1 MLRPISKLR
10 MCCPLKVIGEPDISP
25 CNFKKAIQD
34 PENVIAPIEAP
45 KDISIKEANLIF
57 PVSPIPKDEGL

>member
-25 CNFKKAIQD
+25 CSFKKAMHD
-34 PENVIAPIEAP
+34 PENVIAPMETP
-45 KDISIKEANLIF
+45 KDISIKDANLMF
-57 PVSPIPKDEGL
+57 PDSPIPKEEGL

>member
-34 PENVIAPIEAP
+34 QENVIAPIETP
-45 KDISIKEANLIF
+45 IDISISDANLIL
-57 PVSPIPKDEGL
+57 PTSPIPKEEGL